1 MALAAGV
8 AFLSLFGTG
17 LYFQLKDLKPHTNL
31 LLERQGVGALLMVGL
46 YAVDL
51 MAVVMTVLTSVDTVS
66 GELASG
72 TIQAVATKPISRWEL
87 LLGKW
92 MGFVGMVTV
101 YVVLMVGGI
110 TAVTYLMS
118 LHAVGGVLPHHLLRG
133 ATLIWLECILML
145 SLTFRMGASFSTLTN
160 GVVVLGLHG
169 IAFIGGW
176 IEQAAALTHSPRA
189 LNVGI
194 IASLIMPSEAL
205 WRRAVFEMQSPIVST
220 LGFSPFSAISVP
232 SKFMI
237 LYACLYLAWRLPLLC
252 AASRNATCS
261 ADPRFW
267 GPRYPNSS
275 TTCALVGAESPPP
288 MPSVAS
294 APAALAKR
302 AASPRLLPWQM
313 AAKNAAAKQSPAP
326 VVSTGC
332 TGKPGEVKAPSG
344 DSTKQPLAPSLTM
357 TVFTPR
363 LRRRRAIAG
372 GSLSPVSCFPSSR
385 LGKIKSVCARAGSRI
400 DSQRPR

>member
-1 MALAAGV
+1 MGAWIMAGITFREAARKKVLWMALAAGA

-17 LYFQLKDLKPHTNL
+17 LYFQLKDLNPHTNL
-31 LLERQGVGALLMVGL
+31 LIERQGAGALLMVGL

-72 TIQAVATKPISRWEL
+72 TIQAVATKPIARWEL

-189 LNVGI
+189 LNVAI
-194 IASLIMPSEAL
+194 TASLIMPSEAL

-237 LYACLYLAWRLPLLC
+237 LYACLYLAL
-252 AASRNATCS
+252 
-261 ADPRFW
+261 
-267 GPRYPNSS
+267 
-275 TTCALVGAESPPP
+275 
-288 MPSVAS
+288 
-294 APAALAKR
+294 ALALAVRRFSKR
-302 AASPRLLPWQM
+302 DL
-313 AAKNAAAKQSPAP
+313 
-326 VVSTGC
+326 
-332 TGKPGEVKAPSG
+332 
-344 DSTKQPLAPSLTM
+344 
-357 TVFTPR
+357 
-363 LRRRRAIAG
+363 
-372 GSLSPVSCFPSSR
+372 
-385 LGKIKSVCARAGSRI
+385 
-400 DSQRPR
+400 

>member
-1 MALAAGV
+1 MGAWIMAGITFREAARKKVLWMALAAGV
-8 AFLSLFGTG
+8 AFLSLFATG
-17 LYFQLKDLKPHTNL
+17 LYFQLKDLGPRTNL
-31 LLERQGVGALLMVGL
+31 IVEREGVGALLMVGF

-51 MAVVMTVLTSVDTVS
+51 MAVVMTVLTSVDTLS

-101 YVVLMVGGI
+101 YVALMAGGI
-110 TAVTYLMS
+110 TAVTYLLS
-118 LHAVGGVLPHHLLRG
+118 LHSLGGVLPHHLLRG
-133 ATLIWLECILML
+133 VGLIWLECVLIL

-194 IASLIMPSEAL
+194 AASLIMPSEAL

-237 LYACLYLAWRLPLLC
+237 FYACLYLA
-252 AASRNATCS
+252 
-261 ADPRFW
+261 F
-267 GPRYPNSS
+267 
-275 TTCALVGAESPPP
+275 
-288 MPSVAS
+288 
-294 APAALAKR
+294 ALA
-302 AASPRLLPWQM
+302 
-313 AAKNAAAKQSPAP
+313 
-326 VVSTGC
+326 
-332 TGKPGEVKAPSG
+332 
-344 DSTKQPLAPSLTM
+344 LA
-357 TVFTPR
+357 V
-363 LRRRRAIAG
+363 RR
-372 GSLSPVSCFPSSR
+372 F
-385 LGKIKSVCARAGSRI
+385 
-400 DSQRPR
+400 SQRDL

>member
-1 MALAAGV
+1 MGAWIMAGITFREAARKRVLWMALAAGA
-8 AFLSLFGTG
+8 AFLSLFATG
-17 LYFQLKDLKPHTNL
+17 LYFQLKDLSPRTNL

-51 MAVVMTVLTSVDTVS
+51 MAVAMTVLTSVDTLS

-72 TIQAVATKPISRWEL
+72 TIQAVATKPIPRWQL

-110 TAVTYLMS
+110 TTVTYFMS
-118 LHAVGGVLPHHLLRG
+118 LRSVGGVLPHHWLRG
-133 ATLIWLECILML
+133 VALIWLECILML

-194 IASLIMPSEAL
+194 TASLIMPSEAL

-220 LGFSPFSAISVP
+220 LGFSPFSAVSVP
-232 SKFMI
+232 SRFMI
-237 LYACLYLAWRLPLLC
+237 LYACLYLAI
-252 AASRNATCS
+252 
-261 ADPRFW
+261 
-267 GPRYPNSS
+267 
-275 TTCALVGAESPPP
+275 
-288 MPSVAS
+288 
-294 APAALAKR
+294 ALALAVRRFSKR
-302 AASPRLLPWQM
+302 DL
-313 AAKNAAAKQSPAP
+313 
-326 VVSTGC
+326 
-332 TGKPGEVKAPSG
+332 
-344 DSTKQPLAPSLTM
+344 
-357 TVFTPR
+357 
-363 LRRRRAIAG
+363 
-372 GSLSPVSCFPSSR
+372 
-385 LGKIKSVCARAGSRI
+385 
-400 DSQRPR
+400 